1 MKTLRT
7 LIAVVLVAV
16 VGMSASAQVAR
27 QDAKTIN
34 LTANLNTTIALTL
47 DESDIVFDFNTL
59 ADYKNGLGSYDGK
72 YASTGSVSSTNNWN
86 LFFRATKDFKHS
98 NNTDVMPLN
107 NVGLTAKW
115 RGTNAIVNKA
125 DKQTLALS
133 KKETMILGHSNDGMN
148 AGDHDT
154 NGFTIYWE
162 MGTKGN
168 GMNGKSIFEQD
179 LKKGTYNTQVEFT
192 AREIL

>member
-7 LIAVVLVAV
+7 LIAAVLVAV
-16 VGMSASAQVAR
+16 VGMSASAQVAK

-34 LTANLNTTIALTL
+34 LTANLNTTIALRMDL
-47 DESDIVFDFNTL
+47 SDIVFDFAHLN
-59 ADYKNGLGSYDGK
+59 DYKNGLGSYEGN

-86 LFFRATKDFKHS
+86 LYFRATKDFKHS
-98 NNTDVMPLN
+98 NNKNSMPLN

-115 RGTNAIVNKA
+115 RGSNGISNKA
-125 DKQTLALS
+125 DNSTLALS
-133 KKETMILGHSNDGMN
+133 KSETLILGHDGKNMN

-154 NGFTIYWE
+154 NRFTIYWE
-162 MGTKGN
+162 MGTKGE
-168 GMNGKSIFEQD
+168 GMNSKSIFDQD
-179 LKKGTYNTQVEFT
+179 LKKGTYNTEVEFT